1 MAFEDAVEF
10 MRGASAVRN
19 GLRVVPFAACREAAR
34 RCGISAREAE
44 AAALRAGL
52 CPSRYERSVGT
63 VGLEGQARLLESCA
77 AVAGCGGLGGWIIE
91 ILARAGVG
99 KLILADGDTFGEN
112 NLNRQL
118 YAAEENLGE
127 PKAEAAARRV
137 RAVNSAVEVKAL
149 NFFLDEEN
157 CEAALEGADVVLDA
171 LDGLEKY
178 RGCPYNWYDAVSMK
192 VLRPAYV
199 SSVDCGNLI
208 AALLHVASIGGD
220 IGKTAENAAKSMD
233 LSFIFRGTMLRIGYN
248 TDSCAADNGVYDLLA
263 SESALTYLMA
273 YAEGL
278 TDKSGYLALAP
289 TPEGAGS
296 ALPRR
301 RFPPEP
307 RQRH

>member
-10 MRGASAVRN
+10 MRGASAVKN

-34 RCGISAREAE
+34 RCGMSAREAE

-63 VGLEGQARLLESCA
+63 VGLDGQARLLESCA

-91 ILARAGVG
+91 ILARVGVG

-149 NFFLDEEN
+149 NFFLNEEN
-157 CEAALEGADVVLDA
+157 CEAALDGADVVLDA
-171 LDGLEKY
+171 LDGNGARSVVFRACAKLGVPFVHGAIGGLYGET
-178 RGCPYNWYDAVSMK
+178 A
-192 VLRPAYV
+192 VLRAGDVPPWELFGAGDKGEEV
-199 SSVDCGNLI
+199 ECGNPPFTPPFI
-208 AALLHVASIGGD
+208 ASAQAAEAVRILTRGEETQRKTLFWFD
-220 IGKTAENAAKSMD
+220 IS
-233 LSFIFRGTMLRIGYN
+233 R
-248 TDSCAADNGVYDLLA
+248 
-263 SESALTYLMA
+263 LTV
-273 YAEGL
+273 
-278 TDKSGYLALAP
+278 
-289 TPEGAGS
+289 
-296 ALPRR
+296 RR
-301 RFPPEP
+301 LNLK
-307 RQRH
+307 